1 MEDDNTKE
9 KKNLEDQVRLPPP
22 PPAALL
28 LGNAASDAADNQINT
43 DSPANSRK
51 QGGLITMPFI
61 IANEAFE
68 KVASYG
74 LAPNMIMYLMK
85 DYKMGVAKGTNI
97 LFLWSAATNF
107 TPLFGA
113 FMSDSFLG
121 RFLTIGLASLSSL
134 LGTILLWLTAMIPQ
148 AKPPQCPTTATLSLC
163 STTPTAGQLTLLF
176 SSLALISI
184 GAGGIRPCSLAFGA
198 DQVDNRA
205 NPAKNKRILETFF
218 GWYYASTALSVLIA
232 LTAIV
237 YIQDHLGWR
246 VGFGV
251 PAILMLLSALFF
263 FVASPLYVKHKAS
276 TSLLTGF
283 ARVAVVAYKNRKLP
297 FPSESKSTPKRLF
310 LRSLFSLTF
319 DTFVLNS
326 RFLNKACIVIDPEIE
341 ISPDGTAK
349 YPWNLC
355 TVQQVEELKALIK
368 VFPIWSSGIMLS
380 INTSQT
386 SFPVIQASSMDRH
399 LTSGFKIPAASYSM
413 FLVVTIIIWVV
424 FYDRAI
430 LPLASKLRGRPVK
443 LSTKLRMGL
452 GLVVSCLSMVVAAS
466 VEGARRKKAIEEG
479 YLNNPLGVVSMSAMW
494 LVPQYVL
501 LGLAESLN
509 AIGQIEFYY
518 SEFPKTMSS
527 IASCLFGLGMGVA
540 SLLASVVL
548 SIVNRVTSR
557 GGKDGWIN
565 DNINRARYDNYYYL
579 LAVMGAINLVY
590 FGVCSWSYGA
600 CEEDMTR
607 KVGNNEENGV
617 EMGNGRSNGL
627 EGKDHEQ
634 VIR

>member
-134 LGTILLWLTAMIPQ
+134 LGTILLWLT
-148 AKPPQCPTTATLSLC
+148 PPQCPTTATLSLC

-276 TSLLTGF
+276 T
-283 ARVAVVAYKNRKLP
+283 R
-297 FPSESKSTPKRLF
+297 
-310 LRSLFSLTF
+310 
-319 DTFVLNS
+319 
-326 RFLNKACIVIDPEIE
+326 
-341 ISPDGTAK
+341 TAK

-466 VEGARRKKAIEEG
+466 VEGARRKKAIEE
-479 YLNNPLGVVSMSAMW
+479 GVVSMSAMW

>member
-1 MEDDNTKE
+1 M
-9 KKNLEDQVRLPPP
+9 Q
-22 PPAALL
+22 
-28 LGNAASDAADNQINT
+28 
-43 DSPANSRK
+43 
-51 QGGLITMPFI
+51 
-61 IANEAFE
+61 
-68 KVASYG
+68 
-74 LAPNMIMYLMK
+74 
-85 DYKMGVAKGTNI
+85 
-97 LFLWSAATNF
+97 
-107 TPLFGA
+107 
-113 FMSDSFLG
+113 
-121 RFLTIGLASLSSL
+121 
-134 LGTILLWLTAMIPQ
+134 GTILLWLTAMIPQ

-297 FPSESKSTPKRLF
+297 FPSGNSNKSLFNASIAYSESKSTPKRLF